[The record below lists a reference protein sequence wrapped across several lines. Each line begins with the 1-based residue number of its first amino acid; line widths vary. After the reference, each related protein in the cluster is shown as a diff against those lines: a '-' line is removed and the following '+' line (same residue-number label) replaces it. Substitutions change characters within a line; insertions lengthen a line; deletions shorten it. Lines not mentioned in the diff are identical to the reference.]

1 MKKSTDNFKPELASN
16 VTRKNYHDK
25 AKLFANAMQVST
37 GSHEFGRTLNIRQ
50 HTTQWG
56 AWRNYLKGKGVSV
69 CFMDQRAKEDRMS
82 RGGDEV
88 GYQVPASMPSDFDSQ
103 RDYIYDSRSGDAFV
117 AQLRAHEGREE
128 EVPVERRKEQVRR
141 IMSQAGA
148 TP

>member
-16 VTRKNYHDK
+16 VTRKNYHEK

-37 GSHEFGRTLNIRQ
+37 GSYEFGRTINIRQ

-56 AWRNYLKGKGVSV
+56 AWRNYLQGKGVSV
-69 CFMDQRAKEDRMS
+69 RFMDQRAKEDRMTVK
-82 RGGDEV
+82 GEEV
-88 GYQVPASMPSDFDSQ
+88 GYQVPTSMPSDFDCQ
-103 RDYIYDSRSGDAFV
+103 RDYVYDSRAGDAFV
-117 AQLRAHEGREE
+117 AQLRAYEGREE
-128 EVPVERRKEQVRR
+128 EISVDRRKEQVRR